1 MLQFIMIPTI
11 IGIIT
16 LGIYKFFELI
26 ICRKERLMIIEKMGD
41 KISPEMLKQKINLS
55 SVGNISF
62 SALKFGC
69 LFMGLGLGLLVAFF
83 IHCNT
88 ADFIGSINSKTGSV
102 LYGSCVLI
110 FGGLGLLIAFLVE
123 MGVNKKE

>member
-83 IHCNT
+83 IHCNLEGFC
-88 ADFIGSINSKTGSV
+88 DSRRIQSV
-102 LYGSCVLI
+102 LYGSCALL

-123 MGVNKKE
+123 MNLGKKE